1 VPARP
6 LASWVSTVEGRT
18 VLQVPVWRVREAQ
31 GPLVA
36 GTAAVA
42 VALLVALS
50 AWPSPALAV
59 GVLAAL
65 AGAWAAVERGL
76 GDARALAA
84 DTHVVVDG
92 RLGWLHHPSG
102 SVPASRVTAVT
113 VARTW
118 RGLSIEADVAGERW
132 VLLGSIPAARR
143 AEAELVAGELRGALG
158 VGDGAWG
165 VAVSRAA

>member
-1 VPARP
+1 MPARP

-18 VLQVPVWRVREAQ
+18 VLQVPVWRVRAAQ

-36 GTAAVA
+36 GSAAVA

-50 AWPSPALAV
+50 AWPSAPAAAA
-59 GVLAAL
+59 VLAAL
-65 AGAWAAVERGL
+65 AGLWAAVERGL
-76 GDARALAA
+76 GDARGLAA

-102 SVPASRVTAVT
+102 SVPASRVAAVA
-113 VARTW
+113 VRRTW
-118 RGLSIEADVAGERW
+118 RGLSIEADVGGQRW
-132 VLLGSIPAARR
+132 VLLGSIPVARR

-158 VGDGAWG
+158 LGDRAWS
-165 VAVSRAA
+165 VAVAA